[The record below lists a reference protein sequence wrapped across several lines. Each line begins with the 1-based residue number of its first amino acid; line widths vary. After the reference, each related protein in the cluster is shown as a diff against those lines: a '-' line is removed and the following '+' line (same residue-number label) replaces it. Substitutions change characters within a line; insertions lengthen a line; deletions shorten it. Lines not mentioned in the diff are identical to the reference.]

1 MSAMLNIGSAPP
13 KSSGAHL
20 QELRES
26 LAEKMDAYKIRID
39 EDELT
44 KNTLLKELK
53 AVSLKLE
60 EVDRRL
66 GKLNAAKN
74 EYVKTQQEVLFALD
88 KLGDASSEIG
98 NRINSFGGAGQD
110 KAEQFLKQ
118 AGL

>member
-1 MSAMLNIGSAPP
+1 MLGDFSNGPP
-13 KSSGAHL
+13 KSSGHHL
-20 QELRES
+20 QELRDS
-26 LAEKMDAYKIRID
+26 LSEKMDAYKIRID

-44 KNTLLKELK
+44 KDTLLKELK

-66 GKLNAAKN
+66 QKLNAAKA

-88 KLGDASSEIG
+88 KLGDASKEIG
-98 NRINSFGGAGQD
+98 GRIGTFEAAGKD
-110 KAEQFLKQ
+110 PAADVLKD

>member
-1 MSAMLNIGSAPP
+1 MLGDFSNGPP
-13 KSSGAHL
+13 KSSGHHL
-20 QELRES
+20 QELRDS
-26 LAEKMDAYKIRID
+26 LSEKMDAYKIRID

-44 KNTLLKELK
+44 KDTLLKELK

-66 GKLNAAKN
+66 QKLNAAKA

-88 KLGDASSEIG
+88 KLGDASKEIG
-98 NRINSFGGAGQD
+98 GRIGNFQAAGKD
-110 KAEQFLKQ
+110 PAADVLKD